1 MLDRLCF
8 VEDLR
13 GRGFGGRLLLA
24 GLIAAAPFAAR
35 AQDHARTRSID
46 DTLVLHYVGH
56 AIGHETYSLRPNDA
70 GWNLVSDVDYR
81 DRGRRTHVAGTM
93 QLAHDYGPVRLE
105 IARVGDTSRVVE
117 TLVEVRGGA
126 ATVVAHSETTHV
138 ALPARTFAIA
148 GTTPVVQHLAL
159 VRWWLAQGRPPHVA
173 VVPGG
178 PTNVVSIDRRGRDT
192 LDVGGQ
198 RVALDR
204 YAVDG
209 VVWGSE
215 SVWIDEQGRL
225 AAYTTA
231 GGGGLTLAAVR
242 QPLDS
247 AYPRF
252 VALATRDRLAELA
265 RLSRSIR
272 PTARGTIALVGGTL
286 VDGTGREPVPHST
299 VVVAGGRIVA
309 AGPSGSIR
317 VPNGAQ
323 RVDVRGQTIVPGLWD
338 MHAHVMQVE
347 WALMYLAT
355 GVTTVRDMGNEIDFE
370 LPLRDAIRSGRAIG
384 PSLLLAGLVD
394 GPGPDAFGT
403 VTASTPDEGR
413 AVVRRYHELGFQQL
427 KLYTLLSPPVV
438 AAITS
443 EAHRLGMTVTGHVPA
458 SLTILAAVDSG
469 MDHIAHMPIR
479 GEPGSDSVRNI
490 VEGLRAHGTVLD
502 PTASW
507 GELLGHSTAQPVA
520 SFQPGVDDL
529 PPVLAQRIRAMGVP
543 TIDTATA
550 HARLA
555 RTLGIIRELHEAGV
569 PVVAGTD
576 EGVPGFSVSREM
588 ELYQAAG
595 FTPMDALRAAT
606 SVSAR
611 AMHLDGEVGT
621 LEPGRRADL
630 LVLERNPL
638 DNVANVRALQFVMKD
653 GVLYRA
659 AELRRAARLLEPQ
672 VRPISATP

>member
-1 MLDRLCF
+1 VAEFSRW
-8 VEDLR
+8 
-13 GRGFGGRLLLA
+13 LLYA
-24 GLIAAAPFAAR
+24 ALIATTPFAGR
-35 AQDHARTRSID
+35 AQDHGHARAID
-46 DTLVLHYVGH
+46 DTLVLHYMGH
-56 AIGHETYSLRPNDA
+56 AIGREAYSLRPNDA
-70 GWNLVSDVDYR
+70 GWSLLSDFDYR
-81 DRGRRTHVAGTM
+81 DRGRRTHVIGTM
-93 QLAHDYGPVRLE
+93 QLARDFAPVRLE

-117 TLVEVRGGA
+117 TRVDVRGDA
-126 ATVVAHSETTHV
+126 ATVFAHSETTHV
-138 ALPARTFAIA
+138 ALPAHAFAIA

-159 VRWWLAQGRPPHVA
+159 VRWWLSRGRPSRIA
-173 VVPGG
+173 AVPGG
-178 PTNVVSIDRRGRDT
+178 PTNLVTVEQRGRDT
-192 LDVGGQ
+192 LDVGGR
-198 RVALDR
+198 RVVLDR

-209 VVWGSE
+209 VVWGRE
-215 SVWIDEQGRL
+215 SVWLDDEDRL
-225 AAYTTA
+225 VAYTTA

-247 AYPRF
+247 AYSRF

-265 RLSRSIR
+265 RLSRR
-272 PTARGTIALVGGTL
+272 VRAVARGTIALVGGTL
-286 VDGTGREPVPHST
+286 LDGTGLESVPNAT
-299 VVVAGGRIVA
+299 VVVAEGRIAA
-309 AGPSGSIR
+309 AGPSATVR

-323 RVDVRGQTIVPGLWD
+323 RVDVRGRTIVPGLWD

-347 WALMYLAT
+347 WAPMYLAT

-370 LPLRDAIRSGRAIG
+370 LPLRDAIRTGRAIG
-384 PSLLLAGLVD
+384 PTLLLAGLVD

-403 VTASTPDEGR
+403 VTAATLEEGR
-413 AVVRRYHELGFQQL
+413 AVVRRYHDLGFQQL
-427 KLYTLLSPPVV
+427 KLYTLLSPAVV

-458 SLTILAAVDSG
+458 SLTVLAAVDSG
-469 MDHIAHMPIR
+469 MDHIAHMPVR
-479 GEPGSDSVRNI
+479 GEPGSDSVRQI
-490 VEGLRAHGTVLD
+490 IEGLRVHGTVLD

-520 SFQPGVDDL
+520 TFQPGVDDL
-529 PPVLAQRIRAMGVP
+529 PPVLAQRIRAMGVR

-555 RTLGIIRELHEAGV
+555 RTLGIIRELHDAGV

-606 SVSAR
+606 AVSAR
-611 AMHLDGEVGT
+611 AMHLDGDVGT
-621 LEPGRRADL
+621 LEAGYRADL
-630 LVLERNPL
+630 LVLDRNPL
-638 DNVANVRALQFVMKD
+638 DNVANVRALRFVMKD

-659 AELRRAARLLEPQ
+659 ADLRRAAGLR
-672 VRPISATP
+672 